1 MSVQL
6 VESDSTKGL
15 FYDVDLGAGV
25 CTCPDFTYRSGQ
37 NPDHKC
43 KHLKRVRMENGEP
56 TRDIVQ
62 APIMSQAPAPRLSAK
77 DTMTF
82 AEQFIA
88 SGYFKDLK
96 TVAQAVVKI
105 AAGQELGLGPMASLK
120 GVYINPRSGSPEYH
134 AGIISAIV
142 KRGGKYDY
150 RILTEPDNNTTCI
163 LEWYQA
169 GVSVGKS
176 QFTLEEA
183 KKAGLV
189 RSGGAWEHYPSD
201 MLFARAL
208 TRGVRRFAPDAFVG
222 MPVYAV
228 GETGDD
234 PARPPQP
241 ESVTTGWV
249 DAGIP
254 TVKVVEPSRPVR
266 AAELSYQDKQDEDA
280 KAPSNAY
287 GYYKYLL
294 GLQPEDG
301 PKFQEV
307 KQPTPKHIQALQG
320 NFDQR
325 GIEYAVFNGNLAE
338 EMAV

>member
-1 MSVQL
+1 
-6 VESDSTKGL
+6 
-15 FYDVDLGAGV
+15 
-25 CTCPDFTYRSGQ
+25 
-37 NPDHKC
+37 
-43 KHLKRVRMENGEP
+43 
-56 TRDIVQ
+56 
-62 APIMSQAPAPRLSAK
+62 
-77 DTMTF
+77 
-82 AEQFIA
+82 
-88 SGYFKDLK
+88 
-96 TVAQAVVKI
+96 
-105 AAGQELGLGPMASLK
+105 MASLK

-169 GVSVGKS
+169 GESVGKS

-241 ESVTTGWV
+241 ESVTTKAAETTPV
-249 DAGIP
+249 
-254 TVKVVEPSRPVR
+254 VVEQSYGHSYPVR
-266 AAELSYQDKQDEDA
+266 AAELSYQEQQDEDA

-294 GLQPEDG
+294 G
-301 PKFQEV
+301 
-307 KQPTPKHIQALQG
+307 
-320 NFDQR
+320 
-325 GIEYAVFNGNLAE
+325 
-338 EMAV
+338 

>member
-25 CTCPDFTYRSGQ
+25 CTCPDFTYRSEG
-37 NPDHKC
+37 NPDHQC
-43 KHLKRVRMENGEP
+43 KHLRRAKMENGEP
-56 TRDIVQ
+56 TREIVR

-77 DTMTF
+77 DTMIL
-82 AEQFIA
+82 AEQFVA

-96 TVAQAVVKI
+96 DVAQAVVKI
-105 AAGQELGLGPMASLK
+105 KAGEELGLGPMASIK
-120 GVYINPRSGSPEYH
+120 GIYINQRSGSPEYH
-134 AGIISAIV
+134 AGIISAIIN
-142 KRGGKYDY
+142 RGGKYNY
-150 RILTEPDNNTTCI
+150 TVLQQSGEICVLAWHE
-163 LEWYQA
+163 A
-169 GVSVGKS
+169 GREVGQS
-176 QFTLEEA
+176 EFTIGEA

-208 TRGVRRFAPDAFVG
+208 TRGARRFAPDAFLG
-222 MPVYAV
+222 MPIYTV

-234 PARPPQP
+234 QSRPPQP
-241 ESVTTGWV
+241 ESVTTKAAETTPV
-249 DAGIP
+249 
-254 TVKVVEPSRPVR
+254 VVEQSYGHSYPVR
-266 AAELSYQDKQDEDA
+266 AAELSYQEQQDEDA

-294 GLQPEDG
+294 GMQPEDG

-307 KQPTPKHIQALQG
+307 GKPTPKHIQALQG

-325 GIEYAVFNGNLAE
+325 GIEYAMFNGNLAE
-338 EMAV
+338 EMGK